1 MTTTISGSTGV
12 NKITDGTIDGSDFA
26 SGVRGKYVLEDNSRF
41 FYTALTSTSV
51 GGLTELNISGS
62 LYATIT
68 TGSSTADLITF
79 EQDFGNIFF
88 SNVNSYMG
96 YGLQRATNANF
107 TTGKTTVWSTGEH
120 ANGTTGAE
128 NCYEGRANVTNTR
141 TAAEWGLSAN
151 TTYYFRLIGMTHA
164 TTGTWYW
171 GNPTASHTNG
181 AGVKLS
187 VSLWRLL

>member
-41 FYTALTSTSV
+41 FYTTRTSTTV
-51 GGLTELNISGS
+51 VNQQALNVSGS

-79 EQDFGNIFF
+79 EQDWGQLL
-88 SNVNSYMG
+88 VTTDNSYMG
-96 YGLQRATNANF
+96 YGLQRSNSTNF
-107 TTGKTTVWSTGEH
+107 SSPTTVWSTGEH
-120 ANGTTGAE
+120 AVGMVGAANIYTGKHA
-128 NCYEGRANVTNTR
+128 VTNTR

-151 TTYYFRLIGMTHA
+151 TTYYFRLIGMTHGLA
-164 TTGTWYW
+164 GTFKW
-171 GNPTASHTNG
+171 GNEASNHTNG
-181 AGVKLS
+181 QGVRLS

>member
-41 FYTALTSTSV
+41 FYTTRTTTTALSQQAV
-51 GGLTELNISGS
+51 NVSGS

-79 EQDFGNIFF
+79 EQDWGQLYFKT
-88 SNVNSYMG
+88 SNSYMG
-96 YGLQRATNANF
+96 YGLQRSNSTNF
-107 TTGKTTVWSTGEH
+107 SSPTTVWSTGEH
-120 ANGTTGAE
+120 AVGLVGAT
-128 NCYEGRANVTNTR
+128 NVYAGKHAVTNTR
-141 TAAEWGLSAN
+141 TAAEWGLAAN
-151 TTYYFRLIGMTHA
+151 TTYYFRLIGMTHGIA
-164 TTGTWYW
+164 GTFIW
-171 GNPTASHTNG
+171 GNETSSDTNG
-181 AGVKLS
+181 QGVRLS

>member
-41 FYTALTSTSV
+41 FYTTRTSTTALSQQA
-51 GGLTELNISGS
+51 LNVSGS

-79 EQDFGNIFF
+79 EQDWGQLL
-88 SNVNSYMG
+88 VTTDNSYMG
-96 YGLQRATNANF
+96 YGLQRSNSTNF
-107 TTGKTTVWSTGEH
+107 SSPTTVWSTGEH
-120 ANGTTGAE
+120 AVGMVGAG
-128 NCYEGRANVTNTR
+128 NIYAGKHAVTNTR
-141 TAAEWGLSAN
+141 TVAEWGLSAN
-151 TTYYFRLIGMTHA
+151 TTYYFRLIGMTHTIA
-164 TTGTWYW
+164 GTFKW
-171 GNPTASHTNG
+171 GNETSYDTNG
-181 AGVKLS
+181 QGVKLS

>member
-41 FYTALTSTSV
+41 FYTTRTSTTAVSQQA
-51 GGLTELNISGS
+51 LNVSGS

-79 EQDFGNIFF
+79 EQDWGQLL
-88 SNVNSYMG
+88 VTTDNSYMG
-96 YGLQRATNANF
+96 YGLQRSNSTNF
-107 TTGKTTVWSTGEH
+107 SSPTTVWSTGEH
-120 ANGTTGAE
+120 AAGMVGA
-128 NCYEGRANVTNTR
+128 ANIYIGKQAVTNTR

-151 TTYYFRLIGMTHA
+151 TTYYFRLIGMTHGLA
-164 TTGTWYW
+164 GTFIW
-171 GNPTASHTNG
+171 GNETSNHTNG
-181 AGVKLS
+181 QGVRLS